1 MVKRIISR
9 IIKERLQMKTLK
21 NMIKTNKTST
31 KKNKRTKKN
40 RINNKKT
47 KKNIILQQ
55 LNCSPKDKKELNDFS
70 CYKNGDL
77 HKLRNLWNSR
87 HPDHLIQTNTPSEI
101 HHKLSL
107 FMKDS
112 CNKESCWLKQN
123 FVQGSG
129 LKKEMVD
136 SFAPVSPKEWKKN
149 PNEWL
154 SSIDI
159 NKVMKQYEKA
169 YKCFDFIG
177 PSPID
182 FDTRKMYGECVWEEL
197 CHFNLK
203 KEIDQGKYKIGIV
216 FNTDPHYKSGS
227 HWISLFINVKKA
239 QIIFFD
245 SAGNKAPPEI
255 LVLVNRIIKQGKELK
270 KPIHFKFDENHP
282 VEHQYGN
289 TECGVYS
296 LFFIIHML
304 VDKLSAQYL
313 KTHRI
318 SDKAVEKYRKVFFN
332 DGL

>member
-1 MVKRIISR
+1 
-9 IIKERLQMKTLK
+9 MKTLK

-31 KKNKRTKKN
+31 KKNNHKNKTNNKSNKKN
-40 RINNKKT
+40 NRNNRPIKT

-55 LNCSPKDKKELNDFS
+55 VNCSPKDKKELNDFS

-101 HHKLSL
+101 HYKLSL

-129 LKKEMVD
+129 LKKEMVN

-203 KEIDQGKYKIGIV
+203 KEIDQGKYKIGVV

-245 SAGNKAPPEI
+245 SAGNKAPSEI

>member
-1 MVKRIISR
+1 
-9 IIKERLQMKTLK
+9 MKTLK

-40 RINNKKT
+40 KNKQTNKPT

-55 LNCSPKDKKELNDFS
+55 VNCSPKDKKELNDFS

-123 FVQGSG
+123 FVQGSD
-129 LKKEMVD
+129 LKKEMVN

-182 FDTRKMYGECVWEEL
+182 FDTRKIYGECVWEEL

-239 QIIFFD
+239 QIFFFD

-270 KPIHFKFDENHP
+270 KPIHFKFDENYP